1 MTAGSEDGPM
11 AAGLLAQTLVLLMS
25 LAWSSH
31 RPQLAD
37 PLFSLKPL
45 FSKTRR
51 EEREGKEREEKGG
64 RRREGKGRE
73 RKGKRGRKR
82 EQATHTH
89 SHTRTHSHTHFLVV
103 VFCLFV
109 VKQQRCVVVR
119 VISQKGKR
127 WRTMTMMTRG

>member
-11 AAGLLAQTLVLLMS
+11 AAGLLAQTPVLLMS

-64 RRREGKGRE
+64 RRRGDGIVIQYLERE
-73 RKGKRGRKR
+73 RERERERGVYTLTDWKNERR
-82 EQATHTH
+82 ESVYAC
-89 SHTRTHSHTHFLVV
+89 S
-103 VFCLFV
+103 VFFFFFV
-109 VKQQRCVVVR
+109 
-119 VISQKGKR
+119 
-127 WRTMTMMTRG
+127 